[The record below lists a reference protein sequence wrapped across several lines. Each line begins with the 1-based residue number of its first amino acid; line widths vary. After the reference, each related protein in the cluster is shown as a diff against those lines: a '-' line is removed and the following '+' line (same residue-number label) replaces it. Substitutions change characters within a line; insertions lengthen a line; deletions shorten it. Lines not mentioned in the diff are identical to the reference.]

1 MYETSCTTT
10 ISTQTNAQI
19 PIQLSGLPEICILM
33 VPLSQD
39 LKTSSWLTIEDSF
52 DLSKIKSFT
61 RQWYINNNASVR
73 LKYLDVP
80 QGFDGS
86 DGIW

>member
-39 LKTSSWLTIEDSF
+39 LKTSS
-52 DLSKIKSFT
+52 
-61 RQWYINNNASVR
+61 
-73 LKYLDVP
+73 
-80 QGFDGS
+80 
-86 DGIW
+86 